1 MIGFLHR
8 KKPMVWSGL
17 ITIRKINDFSSMRP
31 KMIALNPWMSCAF
44 PSSFSFTFLF
54 HCKRMFV
61 STSTY
66 ILTFLTKALNWTFFF
81 FFKFTF
87 VEVSIAL
94 VFYFQ
99 IWDLWES
106 KYYLKFDISPLS
118 SSILFHC
125 AYICSP
131 TTIASLNPLI
141 KFNFCLFYSHTL
153 YKSSSI
159 DLNLVNTNG
168 VPTFLSNFESVT
180 KKFYKLKVTFKP
192 KVVVASYKSKHQ
204 V

>member
-1 MIGFLHR
+1 MCFPIIILIHLSFPLQEDVCFNINLHPHIFD
-8 KKPMVWSGL
+8 KSPQ
-17 ITIRKINDFSSMRP
+17 
-31 KMIALNPWMSCAF
+31 LN
-44 PSSFSFTFLF
+44 
-54 HCKRMFV
+54 
-61 STSTY
+61 
-66 ILTFLTKALNWTFFF
+66 FFF
-81 FFKFTF
+81 IFKFTF

-141 KFNFCLFYSHTL
+141 KFKFCLFYSHTL

-168 VPTFLSNFESVT
+168 VSTFLSNFESVT

-192 KVVVASYKSKHQ
+192 KVVVASYRSKHQ